1 VNPKCGDSGL
11 QSWLS
16 ATDECVWLGVSCNEN
31 GLVTRIDFRKFLFI
45 CTLLIFFCI
54 YSALTFECS
63 PYSVEDADQFADPV
77 SLTGR
82 LPEEIKLLV
91 ELEDFVAPDHA
102 VAGSITTCFEGLTNL
117 KVINLEENRMTGTI
131 SPTIGTDFPNLIS
144 FELGYNQIKG
154 PIPVSFSEIASL
166 ESLGIGHNQLT
177 GSIPPELGLIPGLR
191 KYSSPESMSGTTV
204 FPLYSHLVSSS
215 NRISGAGK

>member
-1 VNPKCGDSGL
+1 L

-16 ATDECVWLGVSCNEN
+16 ATDECVWLVVSCNEN

-54 YSALTFECS
+54 YSALTFEYS
-63 PYSVEDADQFADPV
+63 SYSVEDADQFADPV

-91 ELEDFVAPDHA
+91 ELEEFVAPNHA
-102 VAGSITTCFEGLTNL
+102 VAGSITTCFEGLTYL
-117 KVINLEENRMTGTI
+117 KVINLEERMTGTI

-144 FELGYNQIKG
+144 FELGYNQIRG
-154 PIPVSFSEIASL
+154 SIPVSFSEIASF

-191 KYSSPESMSGTTV
+191 KYSSPESMFGTTV
-204 FPLYSHLVSSS
+204 FSLYSHLVSSY
-215 NRISGAGK
+215 NIISGAGK